1 MIYSVIMAGGKGTR
15 FWPVSRETRPK
26 QFLPVVERKT
36 MIQATLERTSLLAPP
51 ERTLV
56 VIGAEHESLAREQL
70 PTVPKENII
79 VEPVG
84 RNTAPCVALAASII
98 HKRHPGAIMAVFP
111 ADHVMAHPERLR
123 DTALALAAALE
134 GEEDKLATIGISP
147 AYPETGYGYIHQGD
161 KLEGAVHKARGF
173 TEKPDIDTAKKYLE
187 SGDYLWN
194 SGMFFWKTTAILA
207 AMEKYAKDLTTA
219 MAPLEKAVDTPAF
232 IETMASVYPT
242 LPSISIDYAIME
254 KAAADGLA
262 LVAAADP
269 GWSDVGSWRS
279 LYDLIPPD
287 TNGNRAHGQL
297 ISVDST
303 GLLVHNSK
311 RLVAAV
317 GVRDLIV
324 VETDDAILILDKEKA
339 QDVRQVIEEIKKRKV
354 KGLL

>member
-15 FWPVSRETRPK
+15 FWPVSRESRPK
-26 QFLPVVERKT
+26 QFLPVVEKKT

-70 PTVPKENII
+70 PSVPPENII

-84 RNTAPCVALAASII
+84 RNTAPCVALAAAII

-111 ADHVMAHPERLR
+111 ADHVMAYPQKLK
-123 DTALALAAALE
+123 DAALALASALE
-134 GEEDKLATIGISP
+134 TEEDKLATIGIAP
-147 AYPETGYGYIHQGD
+147 AYPETGYGYIRQGK
-161 KLEGAVHKARGF
+161 KLEGAVHNVQGF
-173 TEKPDIDTAKKYLE
+173 TEKPDMETAKGYLG
-187 SGDYLWN
+187 SGEYLWN
-194 SGMFFWKTTAILA
+194 SGMFFWKTTAIRA
-207 AMEKYAKDLTTA
+207 AIEKYAPELASA
-219 MAPLEKAVDTPAF
+219 MKPLEEAVDTPGFVDAL
-232 IETMASVYPT
+232 ASVYPT

-254 KAAADGLA
+254 KGAADGLA
-262 LVAAADP
+262 LVASADP

-279 LYDLIPPD
+279 LYDLIPSD
-287 TNGNRAHGQL
+287 TNGNRAHGEL

-303 GLLVHNSK
+303 GLLVHNTK

-339 QDVRQVIEEIKKRKV
+339 QDVRQVIEEINRRKI